1 MAENRAEFV
10 AQGLTSEEDAREIRE
25 ELEGV
30 DGVMAIE
37 LDPDT
42 GEANVDYDY
51 DLIAEERVTKTVRDL
66 GYEVE

>member
-10 AQGLTSEEDAREIRE
+10 VQGLTSEEDAGKIRE
-25 ELEGV
+25 GLEGV

-37 LDPDT
+37 LDPET

-51 DLIAEERVTKTVRDL
+51 DLIAEERVKRAVRDL
-66 GYEVE
+66 GYEVK